1 MTVRCSIGSWKDEV
15 ADFNT
20 SCRSSESEVSS
31 KRITLTAEVSD
42 GDLVVTWEDDGVGV
56 SGEDKKRLFE
66 RGFGKHTGLG
76 LFLSREILGLTGI
89 TITENG
95 IPGSGARFVVRVPA
109 GKWRD
114 LE

>member
-1 MTVRCSIGSWKDEV
+1 LNSLVR
-15 ADFNT
+15 
-20 SCRSSESEVSS
+20 
-31 KRITLTAEVSD
+31 
-42 GDLVVTWEDDGVGV
+42 VV
-56 SGEDKKRLFE
+56 
-66 RGFGKHTGLG
+66 FGKHTGLG

-95 IPGSGARFVVRVPA
+95 IPGSGARFVIRVPA

>member
-1 MTVRCSIGSWKDEV
+1 MAWVFQG
-15 ADFNT
+15 
-20 SCRSSESEVSS
+20 
-31 KRITLTAEVSD
+31 RIRNGYSNA
-42 GDLVVTWEDDGVGV
+42 
-56 SGEDKKRLFE
+56 
-66 RGFGKHTGLG
+66 GLG

-95 IPGSGARFVVRVPA
+95 IPGSGARFVIRVPA